1 MELRHLKA
9 FLAVAEELH
18 FGRAA
23 KRLQMAQP
31 PLSQQIRQLEKELG
45 VQLFR
50 RNTRSVRLTG
60 AGETFLDPVRTVLDD
75 LDTAVRAARSA
86 GRGEYGRVTIGFA
99 GASSHETLPRLTRAV
114 RAAHPGLELVM
125 TGQTYANVALSRVA
139 DGSLDLGFVRL
150 PVTRPGV
157 EHRVIDEEELLCA
170 LPFDHPLARYEAVPL
185 GELADEPFVSFPA
198 NSGST
203 VRDAMTEA
211 CESAGFTPRVVQ
223 EAPDSYTIMALV
235 AAGVGITLTVTSVR
249 HIQQSGLVYRPLTGP
264 PIRRQAALAW
274 RADNPSAALHAV
286 LAVARDALPTPVR
299 GPGGGPIET
308 TGLSIRGASGI
319 GPTQSPD
326 AKVTPLPVT
335 PPPAP
340 SPSP

>member
-1 MELRHLKA
+1 MELRHLNA

-45 VQLFR
+45 VQLFH
-50 RNTRSVRLTG
+50 RNTRSVRLTS
-60 AGETFLDPVRTVLDD
+60 AGESFLEPVRTVLDD

-86 GRGEYGRVTIGFA
+86 GIGEYGRVTIGFA

-125 TGQTYANVALSRVA
+125 TGQTYANTALSRVA

-157 EHRVIDEEELLCA
+157 AHRVIDEEELVCA
-170 LPFDHPLARYEAVPL
+170 LPSDHPLARRETVPL
-185 GELADEPFVSFPA
+185 DVLAGEPFVSFPA

-203 VRDAMTEA
+203 VRDAMTQA
-211 CESAGFTPRVVQ
+211 CESAGFTPRLVQ
-223 EAPDSYTIMALV
+223 EAPDSYTILALV
-235 AAGVGITLTVTSVR
+235 AAGVGVTLTVTSVQ
-249 HIQQSGLVYRPLTGP
+249 HIQQNGLVYRPLAGP
-264 PIRRQAALAW
+264 TVRLRAALAW
-274 RADNPSAALHAV
+274 RADNPSAALRAV
-286 LAVARDALPTPVR
+286 LAVAEEALPTPVR
-299 GPGGGPIET
+299 TLG
-308 TGLSIRGASGI
+308 
-319 GPTQSPD
+319 
-326 AKVTPLPVT
+326 
-335 PPPAP
+335 
-340 SPSP
+340 

>member
-1 MELRHLKA
+1 MELRHLNA

-45 VQLFR
+45 VQLFH
-50 RNTRSVRLTG
+50 RNTRSVRLTS
-60 AGETFLDPVRTVLDD
+60 AGESFLEPVRTVLDD

-86 GRGEYGRVTIGFA
+86 GIGEYGRVTIGFA

-125 TGQTYANVALSRVA
+125 TGQTYANTALSRVA

-157 EHRVIDEEELLCA
+157 AHRVIDEEELVCA
-170 LPFDHPLARYEAVPL
+170 LPSDHPLARRATVPL
-185 GELADEPFVSFPA
+185 DVLAGEPFVSFPA

-211 CESAGFTPRVVQ
+211 CESAGFTPRIVQ
-223 EAPDSYTIMALV
+223 EAPDSYTILALV
-235 AAGVGITLTVTSVR
+235 AAGVGVTLTVTSVQ
-249 HIQQSGLVYRPLTGP
+249 HIQQNGLVYRPLAGP
-264 PIRRQAALAW
+264 TVRLRAALAW
-274 RADNPSAALHAV
+274 RADNGSAALRAV
-286 LAVARDALPTPVR
+286 LAVAEEALPTPAR
-299 GPGGGPIET
+299 T
-308 TGLSIRGASGI
+308 L
-319 GPTQSPD
+319 D
-326 AKVTPLPVT
+326 
-335 PPPAP
+335 
-340 SPSP
+340 

>member
-1 MELRHLKA
+1 MELRHLNA

-45 VQLFR
+45 VQLFH
-50 RNTRSVRLTG
+50 RNTRSVRLTST
-60 AGETFLDPVRTVLDD
+60 GESFLEPVRTVLDD

-86 GRGEYGRVTIGFA
+86 GIGEYGRVTIGFA

-125 TGQTYANVALSRVA
+125 TGQTYANTALSRVA

-157 EHRVIDEEELLCA
+157 AHRVIDEEELVCA
-170 LPFDHPLARYEAVPL
+170 LPSDHPLARRETVPL
-185 GELADEPFVSFPA
+185 DVLAGEPFVSFPA

-211 CESAGFTPRVVQ
+211 CESAGFTPRIVQ
-223 EAPDSYTIMALV
+223 EAPDSYTILALV
-235 AAGVGITLTVTSVR
+235 AAGVGVTLTVTSVQ
-249 HIQQSGLVYRPLTGP
+249 HIQQNGLVYRPLAGP
-264 PIRRQAALAW
+264 TVRLRAALAW
-274 RADNPSAALHAV
+274 RADNPSAALRAV
-286 LAVARDALPTPVR
+286 LTVAEEALPTPVR
-299 GPGGGPIET
+299 T
-308 TGLSIRGASGI
+308 L
-319 GPTQSPD
+319 D
-326 AKVTPLPVT
+326 
-335 PPPAP
+335 
-340 SPSP
+340 

>member
-1 MELRHLKA
+1 MELRHLNA

-31 PLSQQIRQLEKELG
+31 PLSQQIRQLERELG
-45 VQLFR
+45 VQLFH
-50 RNTRSVRLTG
+50 RNTRSVRLTS
-60 AGETFLDPVRTVLDD
+60 AGESFLDPVRTVLDD

-86 GRGEYGRVTIGFA
+86 GKGEYGRVTIGFA

-125 TGQTYANVALSRVA
+125 TGQTYANTALSRVA

-157 EHRVIDEEELLCA
+157 AHRVIDQEELVCA
-170 LPFDHPLARYEAVPL
+170 LPSDHPLARRVSVPL
-185 GELADEPFVSFPA
+185 DVLAGEPFVSFPA

-203 VRDAMTEA
+203 VRDTMTEA

-223 EAPDSYTIMALV
+223 EAPDSYTILALV
-235 AAGVGITLTVTSVR
+235 AAGVGVTLTVTSVQ
-249 HIQQSGLVYRPLTGP
+249 HIQQNGLVYRRIAGP
-264 PIRRQAALAW
+264 PIRLSAALAW
-274 RADNPSAALHAV
+274 RPDNPSAALRAV
-286 LAVARDALPTPVR
+286 LAVAEEALPTPTHHR
-299 GPGGGPIET
+299 
-308 TGLSIRGASGI
+308 
-319 GPTQSPD
+319 D
-326 AKVTPLPVT
+326 
-335 PPPAP
+335 
-340 SPSP
+340 

>member
-1 MELRHLKA
+1 MELRHLNA

-31 PLSQQIRQLEKELG
+31 PLSQQIRQLERELG
-45 VQLFR
+45 VQLFH
-50 RNTRSVRLTG
+50 RNTRSVRLTS
-60 AGETFLDPVRTVLDD
+60 AGESFLDPVRTVLDD

-86 GRGEYGRVTIGFA
+86 GKGEYGRVTIGFA

-125 TGQTYANVALSRVA
+125 TGQTYANTALSRVA

-157 EHRVIDEEELLCA
+157 AHRVIDQEELICA
-170 LPFDHPLARYEAVPL
+170 LPSDHPLARRVSVPL
-185 GELADEPFVSFPA
+185 DVLAGEPFVSFPA

-223 EAPDSYTIMALV
+223 EAPDSYTILALV
-235 AAGVGITLTVTSVR
+235 AAGVGVTLTVTSVQ
-249 HIQQSGLVYRPLTGP
+249 HIQQNGLVYRRLAGP
-264 PIRRQAALAW
+264 PVRLSAALAW
-274 RADNPSAALHAV
+274 RPDNPSAALRAV
-286 LAVARDALPTPVR
+286 LAVAEEALPTPAHR
-299 GPGGGPIET
+299 C
-308 TGLSIRGASGI
+308 
-319 GPTQSPD
+319 D
-326 AKVTPLPVT
+326 
-335 PPPAP
+335 
-340 SPSP
+340 

>member
-1 MELRHLKA
+1 MELRHLNA

-45 VQLFR
+45 VQLFH
-50 RNTRSVRLTG
+50 RNTRSVRLTS
-60 AGETFLDPVRTVLDD
+60 AGETFLEPVRTVLDD

-86 GRGEYGRVTIGFA
+86 GIGEYGRVTIGFA

-125 TGQTYANVALSRVA
+125 TGQTYANTALSRVA

-150 PVTRPGV
+150 PVARPGV
-157 EHRVIDEEELLCA
+157 AHRVIDEEELVCA
-170 LPFDHPLARYEAVPL
+170 LPSDHPLARRDTVPL
-185 GELADEPFVSFPA
+185 DVLAGEAFVSFPA

-211 CESAGFTPRVVQ
+211 CENAGFTPRIVQ
-223 EAPDSYTIMALV
+223 EAPDSYTILALV
-235 AAGVGITLTVTSVR
+235 AAGVGVTLTVTSVQ
-249 HIQQSGLVYRPLTGP
+249 HIQQNGLVYRPLAGP
-264 PIRRQAALAW
+264 AVRLRAALAW
-274 RADNPSAALHAV
+274 RADNPSAALRAV
-286 LAVARDALPTPVR
+286 LAVAEEALPTPVR
-299 GPGGGPIET
+299 T
-308 TGLSIRGASGI
+308 L
-319 GPTQSPD
+319 D
-326 AKVTPLPVT
+326 
-335 PPPAP
+335 
-340 SPSP
+340 

>member
-1 MELRHLKA
+1 MELRHLNA

-31 PLSQQIRQLEKELG
+31 PLSQQIRQLERELG
-45 VQLFR
+45 VQLFH
-50 RNTRSVRLTG
+50 RNTRSVRLTS
-60 AGETFLDPVRTVLDD
+60 AGESFLDPVRTVLDD

-86 GRGEYGRVTIGFA
+86 GKGEYGRVTIGFA

-125 TGQTYANVALSRVA
+125 TGQTYANTALSRVA

-157 EHRVIDEEELLCA
+157 AHRVIDQEELICA
-170 LPFDHPLARYEAVPL
+170 LPSDHPLARRVSVPL
-185 GELADEPFVSFPA
+185 DVLAGEPFVSFPA

-223 EAPDSYTIMALV
+223 EAPDSYTILALV
-235 AAGVGITLTVTSVR
+235 AAGVGVTLTVTSVQ
-249 HIQQSGLVYRPLTGP
+249 HIQQNGLVYRRLAGP
-264 PIRRQAALAW
+264 PVRLSAALAW
-274 RADNPSAALHAV
+274 RPDNPSAALRAV
-286 LAVARDALPTPVR
+286 LAVAEEALPTPAHR
-299 GPGGGPIET
+299 
-308 TGLSIRGASGI
+308 R
-319 GPTQSPD
+319 D
-326 AKVTPLPVT
+326 
-335 PPPAP
+335 
-340 SPSP
+340 